1 MLPSFVVAYSA
12 GKPEVLFAGM
22 DAGKAKETYSANVEN
37 PKFDAIQ
44 LFVRPEYTRRSTPAK
59 HVEQAK
65 RRAAEASANA
75 KADAEARAKEQPE
88 AADQPKRK
96 AAK

>member
-22 DAGKAKETYSANVEN
+22 DAGKAKETYSANLEN

-59 HVEQAK
+59 HVEQVK
-65 RRAAEASANA
+65 RRAAEAAA
-75 KADAEARAKEQPE
+75 KAKAEAEAKEKQSG
-88 AADQPKRK
+88 KRK
-96 AAK
+96 ADK

>member
-22 DAGKAKETYSANVEN
+22 DAGKAKEVYAANVEN

-44 LFVRPEYTRRSTPAK
+44 LFVRPEYTRRSAPAK
-59 HVEQAK
+59 HVDRSKQK
-65 RRAAEASANA
+65 AAEATFAS
-75 KADAEARAKEQPE
+75 KPQSESVE
-88 AADQPKRK
+88 QPKRK
-96 AAK
+96 ATK

>member
-22 DAGKAKETYSANVEN
+22 DAGKAKEVYAANVEN

-44 LFVRPEYTRRSTPAK
+44 LFVRPEYTRRSAPAK
-59 HVEQAK
+59 HVDRSKQK
-65 RRAAEASANA
+65 AAEATLAS
-75 KADAEARAKEQPE
+75 KSQSESQE
-88 AADQPKRK
+88 QPKRK
-96 AAK
+96 ATK

>member
-22 DAGKAKETYSANVEN
+22 DAGKAKEVYAANVEN

-44 LFVRPEYTRRSTPAK
+44 LFVRPEYTRRSAPAK
-59 HVEQAK
+59 HVDRSKQK
-65 RRAAEASANA
+65 AAEATFRS
-75 KADAEARAKEQPE
+75 KPQSESIE
-88 AADQPKRK
+88 QPKRK
-96 AAK
+96 ATK

>member
-37 PKFDAIQ
+37 PKFESIQ

-65 RRAAEASANA
+65 RKAAEAAEAAA
-75 KADAEARAKEQPE
+75 KAKAEAEAKAKPAEQPK
-88 AADQPKRK
+88 QK

>member
-1 MLPSFVVAYSA
+1 M
-12 GKPEVLFAGM
+12 LFAGM
-22 DAGKAKETYSANVEN
+22 DAGKAKEVYSSNVEN

-65 RRAAEASANA
+65 RRAAEASAKA
-75 KADAEARAKEQPE
+75 KADAELK
-88 AADQPKRK
+88 AADPVDQPKRK

>member
-1 MLPSFVVAYSA
+1 M
-12 GKPEVLFAGM
+12 LFAGM
-22 DAGKAKETYSANVEN
+22 DAGKAKEVYSSNVEN

-65 RRAAEASANA
+65 RRAAEASAKA
-75 KADAEARAKEQPE
+75 KADAELK
-88 AADQPKRK
+88 AADPVDQPKRK
-96 AAK
+96 ADK